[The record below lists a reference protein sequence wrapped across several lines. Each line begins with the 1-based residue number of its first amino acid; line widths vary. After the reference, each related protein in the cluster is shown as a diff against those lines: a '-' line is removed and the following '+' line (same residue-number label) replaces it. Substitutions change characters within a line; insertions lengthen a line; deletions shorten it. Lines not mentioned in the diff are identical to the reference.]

1 MEPTK
6 RPKVWVAQGTY
17 FSKNDNI
24 PNEADPITIE
34 QRGNILRIQQSKRA
48 RYRHEGNRQ
57 RRDTKA
63 KRYKQLLKF
72 INLTYGNYSEVQEV
86 VQAWQHSPNL
96 STFVEAI
103 AINEAVDRMY
113 GTQSKLINF
122 KSCLYR
128 LAFVSLLCLFPS
140 HDPKEWVA
148 QGTYFSKNDNIPNEA
163 DPITIEQRGNI
174 LRIQQSKRA
183 RYRHEG
189 NRQRRDTKA
198 KRYKQLLKFINL
210 TYGNYSEVQEVVQA
224 WQHSPNLS
232 TFVEAIAINEAVD
245 RMYGTQSKL
254 KRDFIYKPLKVGGT
268 PLALRSI
275 WKLSR

>member
-1 MEPTK
+1 MIPLLTRAQRILEGLNRDERTSIMREGPHNTIRFQTPLSLEKIDQPNLQATQWTTRNNPYVQVYQKRANSRKQIYIQMEPTE

-17 FSKNDNI
+17 FSKND
-24 PNEADPITIE
+24 D
-34 QRGNILRIQQSKRA
+34 
-48 RYRHEGNRQ
+48 
-57 RRDTKA
+57 
-63 KRYKQLLKF
+63 
-72 INLTYGNYSEVQEV
+72 
-86 VQAWQHSPNL
+86 
-96 STFVEAI
+96 
-103 AINEAVDRMY
+103 
-113 GTQSKLINF
+113 
-122 KSCLYR
+122 
-128 LAFVSLLCLFPS
+128 
-140 HDPKEWVA
+140 
-148 QGTYFSKNDNIPNEA
+148 IPNEA

-268 PLALRSI
+268 PLELRSL